1 MHCGFADPRFGTGLP
16 SNALMDRFVSRYSLR
31 SRGKHGEQAAVLIL
45 AEIQLHHFNEPVPL
59 TDYVEC
65 ADRNFDNELFQGLG
79 GRMDILL
86 VDDSKTMR
94 GIVQRAIRQAG
105 FRGLSVGEA
114 ENGAQGLEKL
124 LTEKPKLILSD
135 WNMPEMSGIEFLV
148 QVRASANKVP
158 FGFIT
163 SEASAAIR
171 QLAME
176 SGANFLITKP
186 FSPEDVQEALTPI
199 LGKS

>member
-1 MHCGFADPRFGTGLP
+1 
-16 SNALMDRFVSRYSLR
+16 
-31 SRGKHGEQAAVLIL
+31 
-45 AEIQLHHFNEPVPL
+45 
-59 TDYVEC
+59 
-65 ADRNFDNELFQGLG
+65 
-79 GRMDILL
+79 MDILL

-105 FRGLSVGEA
+105 FRGLTVSEA

-124 LTEKPKLILSD
+124 LTEQPKLILSD

-163 SEASAAIR
+163 SEASAEIKA
-171 QLAME
+171 LAMS

-186 FSPEDVQEALTPI
+186 FSPEDMQEVLTPI